1 MSQTAPLLTEQ
12 SLSMLRCPET
22 RQTLRL
28 IDAAQLAQLNDKIAA
43 RTLLNRSGT
52 KLERPLD
59 GGLVREDGQV
69 VYPILDRIPILLAD
83 EGISLSV

>member
-1 MSQTAPLLTEQ
+1 MTAPLLTEQ
-12 SLSMLRCPET
+12 SLAMLRCPET

-28 IDAAQLAQLNDKIAA
+28 IDAAQLTQLNEQIAA
-43 RTLLNRSGT
+43 RTLQNRSGT

-59 GGLVREDGQV
+59 GGLVREDGQI

-83 EGISLSV
+83 EGISLS

>member
-1 MSQTAPLLTEQ
+1 MTAPLLTEQ

-43 RTLLNRSGT
+43 RTLLNRSGS

-83 EGISLSV
+83 EGIQL

>member
-1 MSQTAPLLTEQ
+1 MPSAAPLLTEQ

-22 RQTLRL
+22 RQKLQL
-28 IDAAQLAQLNDKIAA
+28 IDATHLAQLNEKIAA
-43 RTLLNRSGT
+43 QTLTNRSGA

-59 GGLVREDGQV
+59 GGLVREDGQI

-83 EGISLSV
+83 EGIQLV